1 VKVGEQLREMWRQ
14 ARRGRQAGNGERSRQ
29 VDLDAEVGAEA
40 ERKTLALPAI
50 LSPVQFPGKHLPK
63 PTPMNLRRFAETP
76 VVRRAINVI
85 KDRIAAMDWQIR
97 VRRGVQPN
105 DVAFAAR
112 KLRAL
117 RCALRNWFTV
127 SNATSSG
134 PNPNGVKLRGFIRM
148 YINCRS
154 SSSTAPDSSCPGMA
168 CA

>member
-1 VKVGEQLREMWRQ
+1 MKVGEQLREMWRQ
-14 ARRGRQAGNGERSRQ
+14 ARRGRQAGDGGQSRQ
-29 VDLDAEVGAEA
+29 VELEAGAEA

-85 KDRIAAMDWQIR
+85 KDRIAAMDWQLR
-97 VRRGVQPN
+97 VRRGVRAE

-117 RCALRNWFTV
+117 RRALEE
-127 SNATSSG
+127 
-134 PNPNGVKLRGFIRM
+134 PNPADSFRTLVEQSIEDALTGGFGVTYSEPTGR
-148 YINCRS
+148 RS
-154 SSSTAPDSSCPGMA
+154 
-168 CA
+168 